1 MRFRVLAVAIALAA
15 VPTQT
20 AEAKLK
26 PTRQVL
32 TVGNNW
38 DGTADLVD
46 PRRFTR
52 LTRINVVPDLAE
64 RMAEIQADP
73 VRYGYFLAIRQEIG
87 EGHDQL
93 VDDAFTSLDGRYLYV
108 SRPSLADVVA
118 ISLKTHQ
125 IVWRTR
131 VEGNR
136 SDHMALSPDGT
147 RLLVL
152 KRIKMGDKLAEAG
165 YPNMSSAVRPMTLAP
180 GGKIV
185 YFQLSFLHGFV
196 EYDLVN
202 DKVLRVA
209 QLPLSDEAAA
219 KRRDEYLLD
228 SAHHG
233 LAINPQATKLC
244 VAGTMSDYAA
254 IVDRATFA
262 ARILPLGHKPYWAT
276 NSADGRYCFVSF
288 SGDDRVSAISYASE
302 REIAASPSAIT
313 RSGCGWA

>member
-1 MRFRVLAVAIALAA
+1 MRLRVLAVAMVLAA
-15 VPTQT
+15 VPTHT
-20 AEAKLK
+20 AEAKLT

-52 LTRINVVPDLAE
+52 LTRINIVPDLAE

-118 ISLKTHQ
+118 ISLKTHK

-136 SDHMALSPDGT
+136 SDHMALSPDGST
-147 RLLVL
+147 CWSAPPP
-152 KRIKMGDKLAEAG
+152 LARW
-165 YPNMSSAVRPMTLAP
+165 SSSTPRP
-180 GGKIV
+180 
-185 YFQLSFLHGFV
+185 
-196 EYDLVN
+196 
-202 DKVLRVA
+202 
-209 QLPLSDEAAA
+209 
-219 KRRDEYLLD
+219 
-228 SAHHG
+228 
-233 LAINPQATKLC
+233 
-244 VAGTMSDYAA
+244 
-254 IVDRATFA
+254 
-262 ARILPLGHKPYWAT
+262 AR
-276 NSADGRYCFVSF
+276 
-288 SGDDRVSAISYASE
+288 
-302 REIAASPSAIT
+302 
-313 RSGCGWA
+313 